1 MPSSAPDAVPTSSP
15 PLAAVVAAVV
25 DVART
30 ELLPRFRSASHA
42 RFAKPDGSFSTEADH
57 AAQAALSAR
66 LAAIADVPIVGEEM
80 KHAHQ
85 LEAWQG
91 GTGGVWVI
99 DPVDGT
105 TNFASG
111 IPYFAVSV
119 AYMVDGRTR
128 LGVIYNP
135 VSGELF
141 RAEAGGGAWLG
152 DERLPLRATELDLHD
167 AVAAIEEKRLPRA
180 LALRALESPPFH
192 SMRNFGA
199 GVLHWCELAAGRM
212 DVFLNGGQ
220 ELWDYAA
227 GYLMLAEAGG
237 AMCMIGD
244 DDFFAGQGLRRSVV
258 AARTPRLFEQ
268 WKAWVRAHAGVQAHE
283 GPRAE

>member
-1 MPSSAPDAVPTSSP
+1 M
-15 PLAAVVAAVV
+15 AATLPALDAVV
-25 DVART
+25 DAVHEVARVV
-30 ELLPRFRSASHA
+30 LLPRFRGATHA

-57 AAQAALSAR
+57 AAQAALEER
-66 LAAIADVPIVGEEM
+66 LSAIADVPIVGEEM

-85 LEAWQG
+85 LAAWKEG
-91 GTGGVWVI
+91 GGGVWVV

-119 AYMVDGRTR
+119 AYMVDGRSR
-128 LGVIYNP
+128 LGVIHNP
-135 VSGELF
+135 VSGETF
-141 RAEAGGGAWLG
+141 RAESGAGAWLG
-152 DERLPLRATELDLHD
+152 GERLPLRTTELDLAD
-167 AVAAIEEKRLPRA
+167 SVAAIEEKRLPRA
-180 LALRALESPPFH
+180 LALRAVDAPPFH

-227 GYLMLAEAGG
+227 GYLMLQEAGG
-237 AMCMIGD
+237 FMCMIGD
-244 DDFFAGQGLRRSVV
+244 DDFFAGEGLRRSVI

-268 WKAWVRAHAGVQAHE
+268 WKAWVRAHAGVLAH
-283 GPRAE
+283 G

>member
-1 MPSSAPDAVPTSSP
+1 MASPLPSIDAV
-15 PLAAVVAAVV
+15 AEAVVG
-25 DVART
+25 VARA
-30 ELLPRFRSASHA
+30 ELLPRFREASHA

-57 AAQAALSAR
+57 AAQAALEVR
-66 LAAIADVPIVGEEM
+66 LAALADVPIVGEEM
-80 KHAHQ
+80 KHDAQ
-85 LEAWQG
+85 ITAWASG
-91 GTGGVWVI
+91 AEGVWVI

-119 AYMVDGRTR
+119 AFMQSGRSR
-128 LGVIYNP
+128 LGVIHNP
-135 VSGELF
+135 VTGELY
-141 RAEAGGGAWLG
+141 RAVSGAGAWLG
-152 DERLPLRATELDLHD
+152 GERLPLRRTAIDLHD

-180 LALRALESPPFH
+180 LALRAMEAPPFH

-227 GYLMLAEAGG
+227 GYLMLEEAGG
-237 AMCMIGD
+237 LMCMIGD
-244 DDFFAGQGLRRSVV
+244 DDFFAGEGLRRSVV

-268 WKAWVRAHAGVQAHE
+268 WKGWVRAHAGVHV
-283 GPRAE
+283 R

>member
-1 MPSSAPDAVPTSSP
+1 MTGALPSLDAV
-15 PLAAVVAAVV
+15 VDAVV
-25 DVART
+25 DVARV
-30 ELLPRFRSASHA
+30 ELLPRFREASHA
-42 RFAKPDGSFSTEADH
+42 RIAKPDGSFSTEADH
-57 AAQAALSAR
+57 AAQSALAAR

-80 KHAHQ
+80 KHDAQ
-85 LEAWQG
+85 VTAWARG
-91 GTGGVWVI
+91 SDGVWVI

-119 AYMVDGRTR
+119 AFMQGGRSR
-128 LGVIYNP
+128 LGVIHNP
-135 VSGELF
+135 VTGELY
-141 RAEAGGGAWLG
+141 RAESGAGAWLG
-152 DERLPLRATELDLHD
+152 NERLPLRRTTLDLHE
-167 AVAAIEEKRLPRA
+167 AVAAIEEKRLPRM
-180 LALRALESPPFH
+180 LALRAVEAPPFH

-237 AMCMIGD
+237 FMCMIGD
-244 DDFFAGQGLRRSVV
+244 DDFFAGEGLRRSVV
-258 AARTPRLFEQ
+258 AARTARLFEQ
-268 WKAWVRAHAGVQAHE
+268 WKNWVRTHAGVHAHH
-283 GPRAE
+283 

>member
-1 MPSSAPDAVPTSSP
+1 MDLPVP
-15 PLAAVVAAVV
+15 PLAAVTDAVLE
-25 DVART
+25 VARS
-30 ELLPRFRSASHA
+30 ELLPRFRAATHA

-57 AAQAALSAR
+57 AAQAALAAR
-66 LAAIADVPIVGEEM
+66 LTALADVPIVGEEM

-85 LEAWQG
+85 LAAWAG
-91 GTGGVWVI
+91 GGRGVWVI

-111 IPYFAVSV
+111 IPYFAVAV
-119 AYMVDGRTR
+119 AYMVDGRSR
-128 LGVIYNP
+128 LGVIHNP
-135 VSGELF
+135 VSGETF
-141 RAEAGGGAWLG
+141 RAEQGRGAWLG
-152 DERLPLRATELDLHD
+152 DERLPLRAADLDLSD
-167 AVAAIEEKRLPRA
+167 AVAAIEEKRLPRS
-180 LALRALESPPFH
+180 LALRTVESPPFH

-237 AMCMIGD
+237 SMCMIGD
-244 DDFFAGQGLRRSVV
+244 DDFFAGEGLRRSVI
-258 AARTPRLFEQ
+258 AARTPRLFAQ
-268 WKAWVRAHAGVQAHE
+268 WKAWVRAHAGVLAQ
-283 GPRAE
+283 G